1 MLTSSGTSNL
11 ELLIVANP
19 SKVVSSKNFTLTNAS
34 VSLVRP
40 LNAISLPFKDSS
52 QVIAI
57 FVTKYLPWASGNFLC
72 SSLQSVK
79 LTSAGS

>member
-11 ELLIVANP
+11 ELPIVANP

-52 QVIAI
+52 QVIAM
-57 FVTKYLPWASGNFLC
+57 FVTKNLPWHTGNLL
-72 SSLQSVK
+72 S
-79 LTSAGS
+79 TT